1 MRCQTRVTPLSVWMA
16 ITQDWLS
23 IVRHGHIMVSGDM
36 SGIMLERIVS
46 KTTQHLWA
54 ASIIGKFMSVEV
66 HILVITL

>member
-1 MRCQTRVTPLSVWMA
+1 MRCQTRLTPLSVWMA

-46 KTTQHLWA
+46 KTTQYLWA
-54 ASIIGKFMSVEV
+54 ASIIR
-66 HILVITL
+66 